1 MIDFPGTVPYQSL
14 AELVDDAARKFG
26 DAPLWISIDDGTRIS
41 HADFAELTV
50 RCAEAL
56 RARGVTF
63 GTHVAVML
71 PAVPAYPIVWLALA
85 RIGAVMVPV
94 NMGYKSADL
103 EYVLRDSD
111 ASWLVID
118 EAAVPAFESIA
129 TKDQIVEP
137 ANVIV
142 HRRGE
147 DFVEAVRAPRD
158 RHGSTLVEPRDD
170 GVGRHPCEDD
180 ATRHPRGDDTT
191 RHPGGDDTTRHPRV
205 GGGPVAGFLDSR
217 LRGNDVGPDTLM
229 SIQYTSGSTGFPKG
243 CMLTQD
249 YWLVLGLVRAHQG
262 PPPKRLLIDKPMSY
276 MGGMWRFLVA
286 LYLGSAAVVARK
298 FSLST
303 LQDRLVEWEIDY
315 FGATDAVA
323 KLPDHPGLAKLK
335 MAWISIAG
343 LSKNLHETLERKLH
357 APVREL
363 YGLTETGSTLYMPT
377 GAAHMVGS
385 GSCGVPAPFRAC
397 RIVGPKGQDVA
408 RGEVGELWVSGRAI
422 LQGYYNKP
430 EATREAF
437 VGEWFRTGDLFR
449 QDEHGYFYI
458 QGRIKDSIRRSGENI
473 SAREIETIASG
484 IPGVFETAAVA
495 VKDEL
500 RGEEVK
506 LCLVLQPGYTREQ
519 VTPEAVA
526 AFCAERLAAFKVPRY
541 VAYIDDMPRT
551 SSNKIAKT
559 ELVQPEGQVVFD
571 RVKKVWL

>member
-1 MIDFPGTVPYQSL
+1 MINFPGAVPYTNL
-14 AELVDDAARKFG
+14 PELVDDAARKFR

-41 HADFAELTV
+41 HSDFAELTI
-50 RCAEAL
+50 RCADAL
-56 RARGVTF
+56 RARGVRH

-71 PAVPAYPIVWLALA
+71 PAVPAYPVTWFALA
-85 RIGAVMVPV
+85 RIGAVMVPL
-94 NMGYKSADL
+94 NTRYKAADL
-103 EYVLRDSD
+103 EYVLRDSN
-111 ASWLVID
+111 AEFLVID
-118 EAAVPAFESIA
+118 ESVLSVFESIVA
-129 TKDQIVEP
+129 KDELIAP
-137 ANVIV
+137 ANRIV
-142 HRRGE
+142 HRLGSDFARDCRGSAE
-147 DFVEAVRAPRD
+147 GSAYFASTPTTARD
-158 RHGSTLVEPRDD
+158 RRHDD
-170 GVGRHPCEDD
+170 DVGRE
-180 ATRHPRGDDTT
+180 
-191 RHPGGDDTTRHPRV
+191 
-205 GGGPVAGFLDSR
+205 
-217 LRGNDVGPDTLM
+217 TLM

-298 FSLST
+298 FSLSV
-303 LQDRLVEWEIDY
+303 LQDRLVEWNIDY

-323 KLPDHPGLAKLK
+323 KLPDHPGLTKLE

-343 LSKNLHETLERKLH
+343 LSRNLHETLERKFR

-377 GAAHMVGS
+377 DAVHMVGS

-397 RIVGPKGQDVA
+397 RIVGPDGKDVPRGQ
-408 RGEVGELWVSGRAI
+408 VGELWVSGRAI
-422 LQGYYNKP
+422 LKGYYNQP
-430 EATREAF
+430 DATREAF
-437 VGEWFRTGDLFR
+437 SGEWFKTGDLFR
-449 QDEHGYFYI
+449 QDENRYFYI

-484 IPGVFETAAVA
+484 VPGVSETAAVA

-506 LCLVLQPGYTREQ
+506 LCVALQPGYTREQ

-541 VAYIDDMPRT
+541 VAYVEEMPRT
-551 SSNKIAKT
+551 SSNKIAKM
-559 ELVQPEGQVVFD
+559 ELSKSEGQVIYD

>member
-1 MIDFPGTVPYQSL
+1 MMGTQL
-14 AELVDDAARKFG
+14 
-26 DAPLWISIDDGTRIS
+26 S
-41 HADFAELTV
+41 HAEFAALTV
-50 RCAEAL
+50 RCADAL
-56 RARGVTF
+56 RARGVRY

-71 PAVPAYPIVWLALA
+71 PAVPAYPITWFALA

-94 NMGYKSADL
+94 NTQYRAADL

-111 ASWLVID
+111 ATFLVID
-118 EAAVPAFESIA
+118 ESALPAFQSIA
-129 TKDQIVEP
+129 ARDDIIAPV
-137 ANVIV
+137 NRIV
-142 HRRGE
+142 HRCGFDFVQDCRGE
-147 DFVEAVRAPRD
+147 APC
-158 RHGSTLVEPRDD
+158 S
-170 GVGRHPCEDD
+170 DD
-180 ATRHPRGDDTT
+180 ASSTAPDLSHDD
-191 RHPGGDDTTRHPRV
+191 
-205 GGGPVAGFLDSR
+205 R
-217 LRGNDVGPDTLM
+217 LGSETLM

-286 LYLGSAAVVARK
+286 LYLGSAVVVARR
-298 FSLST
+298 FSLSA
-303 LQDRLVEWEIDY
+303 LQDRLVEWQIDY
-315 FGATDAVA
+315 FGTTDAVA
-323 KLPDHPGLAKLK
+323 KLPDHPGLARLK

-343 LSKNLHETLERKLH
+343 LSKGLHEALERRFN

-377 GAAHMVGS
+377 DAAHMVGS
-385 GSCGVPAPFRAC
+385 GSCGIPTPFRAC
-397 RIVGPKGQDVA
+397 RIVAADGEDVR
-408 RGEVGELWVSGRAI
+408 RGEIGELWVSGRAI
-422 LQGYYNKP
+422 LKGYYGKP

-449 QDEHGYFYI
+449 QDEAGYFYI

-473 SAREIETIASG
+473 SAREIETIAAG

-495 VKDEL
+495 VKDDL

-506 LCLVLQPGYTREQ
+506 LCIALQPGYTRGQ

-541 VAYIDDMPRT
+541 VAYVEEMPRT

-559 ELVQPEGQVVFD
+559 ALVEGEGQAIFD
-571 RVKKVWL
+571 RVRQVWLQ